1 MLKRRITMVLL
12 AFILIS
18 TIVFPAVSSAG
29 TQTALEFINGGHL
42 NVDDE
47 YENDTYTDDQE
58 AQEEYD
64 PEYVALLDYADQLGL
79 IAKFEDKAV
88 SSYTN
93 NSYVTSSSRKQNYAA
108 FNNTIIPNYTKFV
121 VGLKKIKPTT
131 PKLKKIHETYIK
143 GASLQLQAFT
153 LFKNSLSSKSINYKV
168 FDQGNVKLA
177 AGYKLV
183 QKSSDDFEAYAAT
196 FE

>member
-1 MLKRRITMVLL
+1 MIKNRIIMTLV
-12 AFILIS
+12 AFVLIS
-18 TIVFPAVSSAG
+18 TLVFPTVSSAA

-47 YENDTYTDDQE
+47 YEETYTDDQE

-64 PEYVALLDYADQLGL
+64 PKYEALLDYADQLEL

-88 SSYTN
+88 TVYTKYSYI
-93 NSYVTSSSRKQNYAA
+93 TSSNRKQTYAA

-131 PKLKKIHETYIK
+131 PELKKIHETYIK

-183 QKSSDDFEAYAAT
+183 QKSSDDLEAYAAT